1 MECDHIKRLIT
12 LTRDNIKCYHKKTW
26 SIKREHADNSSK
38 EKEIKNE
45 ADHELF
51 GKYVIMS

>member
-1 MECDHIKRLIT
+1 MSVK
-12 LTRDNIKCYHKKTW
+12 
-26 SIKREHADNSSK
+26 SEHADISSE